1 MVGLVFC
8 MNKALWVVFLIFG
21 VVAGVLLWHERAPA
35 RSAPRA
41 VVSTDALPPLRL
53 GWWNLEFFGNR
64 DDPPRTAEDRQAIA
78 EFVRRLDVQV
88 LGVCEVDGPKPLQ
101 DLCRR
106 LGPEWKFVV
115 GRSGYLGEQ
124 GRIAPGILWD
134 DTRVEMLGAGEMESL
149 RREQLFHR
157 LPVTAAF
164 RCREGGPDFRVVCLH
179 LKAGR
184 DPEDMARRREEIAAV
199 RAWLQGLEGSSGED
213 GDIVVMGDFNHD
225 ARAEEA
231 SLWSA
236 DAFVR
241 FPSPRG
247 NRRSIVHFNRQ
258 IDHILPLDGFDEVET
273 RSLVVHN
280 DQGIRDREAWRRVY
294 SDHFPLTID
303 LAPEPD
309 DDPEAKFSAQGKR
322 LR

>member
-1 MVGLVFC
+1 
-8 MNKALWVVFLIFG
+8 MNKPLWVVLLIFG
-21 VVAGVLLWHERAPA
+21 VVACVLLWHERAPW
-35 RSAPRA
+35 RPAPPA
-41 VVSTDALPPLRL
+41 VVSTDGPPPLRF

-64 DDPPRTAEDRQAIA
+64 NDPPRTEADLQAIA
-78 EFVRRLDVQV
+78 EFIRRLDVQV
-88 LGVCEVDGPKPLQ
+88 IGVCEVNGPEPLK

-106 LGPEWKFVV
+106 LGPRWKFVV

-124 GRIAPGILWD
+124 GRIAPGIIWD
-134 DTRVEMLGAGEMESL
+134 DARVEMLGAGEMESL

-157 LPVTAAF
+157 IPVTAAF
-164 RCREGGPDFRVVCLH
+164 RCREGGPDFRVVTLH

-199 RAWLQGLEGSSGED
+199 RVWLQSLRESPGED

-225 ARAEEA
+225 ARAGEA
-231 SLWSA
+231 SLWTS
-236 DAFVR
+236 DALVR
-241 FPSPRG
+241 FLSPRG
-247 NRRSIVHFNRQ
+247 NQRSIVHFNRQ
-258 IDHILPLDGFDEVET
+258 IDHILPLGGFDEVET

-280 DQGIRDREAWRRVY
+280 DQGMRDREAWRRTY

-303 LAPEPD
+303 LAPVPD